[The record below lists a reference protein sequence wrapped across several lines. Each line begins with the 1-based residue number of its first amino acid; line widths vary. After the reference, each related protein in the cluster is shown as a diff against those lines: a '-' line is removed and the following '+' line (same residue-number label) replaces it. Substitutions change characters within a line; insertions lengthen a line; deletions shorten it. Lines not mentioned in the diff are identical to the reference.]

1 MFKTDRGMVD
11 RDSNANFKNLIRT
24 LLTRSMTRYGRFP
37 FGDGADGGHVFG
49 TFSRKNLPRLAED
62 NWFTFFEASIRGNA
76 CESWCTAAKAQK
88 VTPGGCWRWRSA
100 STRLIKRPVKKNGFD
115 IHLISESTLRKC
127 LLLPLGAVAVKL
139 C

>member
-24 LLTRSMTRYGRFP
+24 LLTRSMTRS
-37 FGDGADGGHVFG
+37 GDGADGVHVFG

-88 VTPGGCWRWRSA
+88 VTPGGRWRSA
-100 STRLIKRPVKKNGFD
+100 SARLIKRPVKKNGFD